1 MKKTFVFC
9 LLAAL
14 VFSCNKEEEEVK
26 WKYIVG
32 DYENVHF
39 MGFSLHGGSGG
50 VNEKEII
57 RTTSVRIDF
66 SAHFTE
72 YQPNMF
78 VSIERN
84 DLPYFSGYLQPVET
98 DSLTYSNFKIR
109 LQ

>member
-1 MKKTFVFC
+1 MSRALILTVF
-9 LLAAL
+9 LIAVA
-14 VFSCNKEEEEVK
+14 CNKEEEVK
-26 WKYIVG
+26 WKYVVG

-39 MGFSLHGGSGG
+39 MGYALHGGSGG

-57 RTTSVRIDF
+57 RAPSIRIDF
-66 SAHFTE
+66 FANFTE
-72 YQPNMF
+72 YQENMF

-98 DSLTYSNFKIR
+98 DSLTYSKFKIR

>member
-1 MKKTFVFC
+1 MSRALILTVF
-9 LLAAL
+9 LIVVA
-14 VFSCNKEEEEVK
+14 CNKEEEVK
-26 WKYIVG
+26 WKYVVG
-32 DYENVHF
+32 DYENVNSMRF
-39 MGFSLHGGSGG
+39 ELHGTGGG
-50 VNEKEII
+50 VNKDELITYK
-57 RTTSVRIDF
+57 TVRVDF
-66 SAHFTE
+66 FAAVGQ